1 MEEYSKYPVEVISGI
16 AEETGMGMVCFLN
29 PDTLETESVPGA
41 SYGSYECGDFDKYYQ
56 EVYRKVERWEKRV
69 RIDPPEPGESFGI
82 MERFIRDCI
91 PDDAGIKERL
101 RKAVSG
107 RKPFRNFKYVI
118 DGSEYRQ
125 KYQIFQTEMQD
136 KEQRWYLM
144 KSQIQM
150 LNRYSYL
157 VDMPPNL
164 KRNHFMG

>member
-1 MEEYSKYPVEVISGI
+1 MAEYSKYPIKVISGI

-41 SYGSYECGDFDKYYQ
+41 AYGSYECGDFDEYYQ
-56 EVYRKVERWEKRV
+56 EVYRKVERWENCV

-91 PDDAGIKERL
+91 PDDAGIKGRL
-101 RKAVSG
+101 WEAVSG

-125 KYQIFQTEMQD
+125 KWFDFRRGQLERLVAD
-136 KEQRWYLM
+136 YLNSLDIDASA
-144 KSQIQM
+144 K
-150 LNRYSYL
+150 
-157 VDMPPNL
+157 
-164 KRNHFMG
+164 